1 MAGTGLLKIER
12 SVLSLMLIFLL
23 LMIALASKLYNELP
37 AHIRT
42 ETKMARFKFYL
53 KEWVS
58 YNISYH
64 Q

>member
-37 AHIRT
+37 VYIRT
-42 ETKMARFKFYL
+42 ENKMAMAKL
-53 KEWVS
+53 GVG
-58 YNISYH
+58 
-64 Q
+64 QC